1 MGILPA
7 CKVSPFGVRY
17 GTVLMIKFL
26 PFKQK
31 ITNNTCCCIDWSNTD
46 LPMTPNSES
55 SNSICFSMQ
64 KSPLYF
70 STFYSQRWEMTPK
83 RTPAL
88 VWCALTPAKLS
99 DLHQETDVPQVILRF
114 SALGIFAL
122 ASIHIQPALDLAI
135 TVQQTYW
142 CIGYLLQGFKM
153 PGYTNRYQRIKGLC
167 SPWLCCPFLLGMTRE
182 IHWAAHCIKLQ
193 RKLKLL

>member
-26 PFKQK
+26 PFRQK

-46 LPMTPNSES
+46 LPTTPNSES
-55 SNSICFSMQ
+55 SNSICFSTQ

-88 VWCALTPAKLS
+88 VWCTNTSKAVWFTSRNRCPSS
-99 DLHQETDVPQVILRF
+99 DLEIFSTWYICPCFYPHPASTGLGYYCPTVLTD
-114 SALGIFAL
+114 
-122 ASIHIQPALDLAI
+122 ALDICFKVSKCLDTPTGTKELKGFVAHGCVVHFCWEWHEKYTEQH
-135 TVQQTYW
+135 TVLN
-142 CIGYLLQGFKM
+142 CKE
-153 PGYTNRYQRIKGLC
+153 
-167 SPWLCCPFLLGMTRE
+167 S
-182 IHWAAHCIKLQ
+182 
-193 RKLKLL
+193 